1 MTALTELAEARMAG
15 SYGNKA
21 AGLAREYGHV
31 AVPPGFVIPGSW
43 ICQGM
48 QPGLRSELDGLLAE
62 LTSQPRNAL
71 EALLTRL
78 EAVLDRV
85 RFSAGQVRQLHA
97 LAHRLRLGPVLVV
110 RSSSADEDG
119 SSLSFAGV
127 FDSVV
132 DVDEPDL
139 VRAVEQVWR
148 SGFSRQALAQY
159 RRIGRPPATDHMSVL
174 VQRAIAPQVA
184 GVAFSEPSGDCYLEW
199 TPGHASGL
207 VAGLAVPTGERLSRS
222 SAADGWRQQLR
233 TALAALSEGGGGHD
247 VEWAWD
253 GRLLW
258 IVQVRPRTAGL
269 TGQPAPDGVRITPLY
284 EGDLHD
290 LVLGECAGEYT
301 RIRAKRRL
309 ARAIAISQGARVPGG
324 WLANWDR
331 TGPVEPLTAWSK
343 QLPGRLVIDS
353 SPTERQYIIGSAEL
367 ADTVRRLADA
377 APGEGDFAFLC
388 REYIRGE
395 TALLSTVATD
405 GSVYVEASEEGLLAL
420 NRGFGSAHPITGEA
434 LNALLGPEQARALE
448 GTTREHARRIHP
460 RATLEWVVEDGSL
473 LFVDYSAPVTG
484 PAAPKGGHGV
494 TGARVLSAGVA
505 SGRVQVLSIDDI
517 LTESSIAPIISIAQP
532 VSAENEALLLS
543 HLRQRLSLD
552 GTGVIIAVSR
562 PIAVLSMLLGV
573 VDGFLFEEGA
583 LLSHLGIL
591 LREAGVPAA
600 IVGTGNLPPEG
611 SFVEI
616 VHGTVLAVTDDA
628 HPAHSPAGG

>member
-1 MTALTELAEARMAG
+1 MTGLVDLAEAGAAG

-21 AGLAREYGHV
+21 AGLARVYRRV
-31 AVPPGFVIPGSW
+31 AVPPGLVVPGSW
-43 ICQGM
+43 ICRCLDHE
-48 QPGLRSELDGLLAE
+48 LRTELDGLLVE
-62 LTSQPRNAL
+62 LTTRPDDQLDPLL
-71 EALLTRL
+71 EELT
-78 EAVLDRV
+78 AVLDRV
-85 RFSAGQVRQLHA
+85 RFGADEVGQ
-97 LAHRLRLGPVLVV
+97 LRAAARGSELGPVLVV

-119 SSLSFAGV
+119 ASLSFAGV
-127 FDSVV
+127 FESVL
-132 DVDEPDL
+132 DIGAEDL
-139 VRAVEQVWR
+139 APAVWQVWR
-148 SGFSRQALAQY
+148 SAFSPKALLQY
-159 RRIGRPPATDHMSVL
+159 RRIGRAPAADRMSVL
-174 VQRAIAPQVA
+174 VQRAIHPQVA

-199 TPGHASGL
+199 TPGHASDL

-222 SAADGWRQQLR
+222 STVDGWRQQLR
-233 TALAALSEGGGGHD
+233 AALAELAEDGSGHD

-253 GRLLW
+253 ARVLW
-258 IVQVRPRTAGL
+258 IVQVRPRTAEL
-269 TGQPAPDGVRITPLY
+269 TGQPAPDGVRIAPLY
-284 EGDLHD
+284 EADAHD

-301 RIRAKRRL
+301 RIRDKRRV

-331 TGPVEPLTAWSK
+331 STPVEPLIAWSR
-343 QLPGRLVIDS
+343 QLPRRLVIDS
-353 SPTERQYIIGSAEL
+353 SPTERQYIIDSGEL
-367 ADTVRRLADA
+367 AATVRRLAGA
-377 APGEGDFAFLC
+377 APGDGEFAFLC
-388 REYIRGE
+388 REYIRGQI
-395 TALLSTVATD
+395 ALLSTVAAD

-420 NRGFGSAHPITGEA
+420 NRGFGSAHPMTADA
-434 LNALLGPEQARALE
+434 LIALVGPEQSRALE
-448 GTTREHARRIHP
+448 GTTREHARCLHP
-460 RATLEWVVEDGSL
+460 RAALEWVVDDGDL
-473 LFVDYSAPVTG
+473 VFVDYSAP
-484 PAAPKGGHGV
+484 AAEPDLSKAADAV

-505 SGRVQVLSIDDI
+505 SGRVQLLSIDEI

-562 PIAVLSMLLGV
+562 PIAVLSMLIGV

-616 VHGTVLAVTDDA
+616 VHGTVITAAEDA
-628 HPAHSPAGG
+628 RSPAGG

>member
-1 MTALTELAEARMAG
+1 MTALIGLAEARAAG

-21 AGLAREYGHV
+21 AGLARHYRHV
-31 AVPPGFVIPGSW
+31 AVPPGFVVPGSW
-43 ICQGM
+43 ICQGLAAE
-48 QPGLRSELDGLLAE
+48 LRSELDGLLAG
-62 LTSQPRNAL
+62 LAGSSGDTFDAL
-71 EALLTRL
+71 WTRL
-78 EAVLDRV
+78 RAVLDQV
-85 RFSAGQVRQLHA
+85 RFSADQVRQLHA
-97 LAHRLRLGPVLVV
+97 AAHRFELGPVLVV

-119 SSLSFAGV
+119 ASLSFAGV

-132 DVDEPDL
+132 DVAEPDL
-139 VRAVEQVWR
+139 APAVGQVWR
-148 SGFSRQALAQY
+148 SAFSRQALLQY
-159 RRIGRPPATDHMSVL
+159 RRIGRPPASDHMSVL
-174 VQRAIAPQVA
+174 VQQAIAPKVA

-199 TPGHASGL
+199 TPGHAGDL
-207 VAGLAVPTGERLSRS
+207 VAGLAVPTAERLSRS
-222 SAADGWRQQLR
+222 STADGWRQQLR
-233 TALAALSEGGGGHD
+233 AALAALSDSGGGHD

-253 GRLLW
+253 GDLLW
-258 IVQVRPRTAGL
+258 IVQVRPRTADL

-284 EGDLHD
+284 EGDVHD
-290 LVLGECAGEYT
+290 LVLGECGGEYT

-309 ARAIAISQGARVPGG
+309 ARAIAISQGARVPAG

-331 TGPVEPLTAWSK
+331 AGTVEPLIAWSR
-343 QLPGRLVIDS
+343 QLPDRLVIDS
-353 SPTERQYIIGSAEL
+353 SPTERQYIIHSGEL

-405 GSVYVEASEEGLLAL
+405 GSVYVEASDEGLLAL
-420 NRGFGSAHPITGEA
+420 NRGFGSAHPMTGEA
-434 LNALLGPEQARALE
+434 LTALVGPEQARSLE

-460 RATLEWVVEDGSL
+460 RATLEWVVDGGRL
-473 LFVDYSAPVTG
+473 LFVDYSAPATGSASPGGGAQVVTDG
-484 PAAPKGGHGV
+484 
-494 TGARVLSAGVA
+494 RVLSAGVA
-505 SGRVQVLSIDDI
+505 RGRVQLLKIDDI

-532 VSAENEALLLS
+532 VSAENEALLVS

-552 GTGVIIAVSR
+552 ATGVIVAVSR
-562 PIAVLSMLLGV
+562 PIAVLSMLLAV

-611 SFVEI
+611 SLVEI
-616 VHGTVLAVTDDA
+616 VHGTVMTVADDA
-628 HPAHSPAGG
+628 RAPADG

>member
-1 MTALTELAEARMAG
+1 MADR
-15 SYGNKA
+15 YGNKA
-21 AGLAREYGHV
+21 AGLAGVYGDV
-31 AVPPGFVIPGSW
+31 LVPPGFVVPGSW
-43 ICQGM
+43 ICRSMDPQ
-48 QPGLRSELDGLLAE
+48 LRSELERLLAE
-62 LTSQPRNAL
+62 LTSRSHHAL
-71 EALLTRL
+71 DPALLTRL
-78 EAVLDRV
+78 DAVLDQV
-85 RFSAGQVRQLHA
+85 RFTAEQARQVHA
-97 LAHRLRLGPVLVV
+97 AAHRLRLGQVLVV

-119 SSLSFAGV
+119 TSLSFAGV
-127 FDSVV
+127 FDSLV
-132 DVDEPDL
+132 DVEEPDL
-139 VRAVEQVWR
+139 ARAVCQVWR
-148 SGFSRQALAQY
+148 SGFSRQALQQY
-159 RRIGRPPATDHMSVL
+159 RRIGRPPASDHMSVL
-174 VQRAIAPQVA
+174 VQRAISPQVA

-199 TPGHASGL
+199 TPGHASAL
-207 VAGLAVPTGERLSRS
+207 VAGLAVATGERLSRS
-222 SAADGWRQQLR
+222 SVLDGWRQHLR
-233 TALAALSEGGGGHD
+233 TALAALAALPKGRSGHD

-269 TGQPAPDGVRITPLY
+269 TGQPAPDGVRIAPLY
-284 EGDLHD
+284 EGDPHD
-290 LVLGECAGEYT
+290 LDLGACAGEYT

-324 WLANWDR
+324 WLVNWDR
-331 TGPVEPLTAWSK
+331 TGSVEPLIAWSK

-353 SPTERQYIIGSAEL
+353 SPTERQYIIASADL

-388 REYIRGE
+388 REYTRGD
-395 TALLSTVATD
+395 TALLSTLAVD

-420 NRGFGSAHPITGEA
+420 NRGFGSAHPISGDA
-434 LNALLGPEQARALE
+434 LKALVGREQARALE
-448 GTTREHARRIHP
+448 DTTREYARRIHP
-460 RATLEWVVEDGSL
+460 RTSLEWVVDGGDL
-473 LFVDYSAPVTG
+473 LFVDYSAPTTTSAT
-484 PAAPKGGHGV
+484 AAGV

-505 SGRVQVLSIDDI
+505 SGRVQVLDIDDI

-543 HLRQRLSLD
+543 QLRQRLSL
-552 GTGVIIAVSR
+552 GGAGVIVAVSR
-562 PIAVLSMLLGV
+562 PIAVLSMLLGM

-616 VHGTVLAVTDDA
+616 VHGTVLTVTDDA
-628 HPAHSPAGG
+628 RSPAGG